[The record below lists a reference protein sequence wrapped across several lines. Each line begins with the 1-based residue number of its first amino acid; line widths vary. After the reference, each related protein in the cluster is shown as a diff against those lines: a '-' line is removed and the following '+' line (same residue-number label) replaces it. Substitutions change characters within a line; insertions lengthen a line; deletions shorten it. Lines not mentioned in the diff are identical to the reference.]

1 MKRNLGSN
9 LLPHLVI
16 WCLCGLFVYT
26 VILLGTSP
34 IVNSIVICV
43 GIPLIIFAPKIAIW
57 WNKRIDEQRK
67 SLIDRLNFS
76 NRTARIILYG
86 SPSRFTDA
94 WAFRLYGLL
103 LAILGFYHLYSQY
116 QIGMSG
122 QGIDNEIVTVIGLNI
137 IMAFF
142 FVQAWL
148 TKPYKKILV
157 GFGVS
162 WILGVISIIFA
173 VYANIG
179 IFYFFGFI
187 AFIGYLVFLVKWI
200 KVERK
205 FKSGQY

>member
-9 LLPHLVI
+9 LLPHLVV
-16 WCLCGLFVYT
+16 WGLCGLFVYT

-34 IVNSIVICV
+34 IVNIIVICV
-43 GIPLIIFAPKIAIW
+43 GIPLIIFAPQIAIW

-67 SLIDRLNFS
+67 SLIDHLNFS

-86 SPSRFTDA
+86 APSRFTDV
-94 WAFRLYGLL
+94 WAFRVYGLL
-103 LAILGFYHLYSQY
+103 LAIIGFYHLYNQY
-116 QIGMSG
+116 QM
-122 QGIDNEIVTVIGLNI
+122 GIDREIVTGIGLNI

-142 FVQAWL
+142 FVQWWL
-148 TKPYKKILV
+148 TRPYKKILV

-179 IFYFFGFI
+179 IFFLVGFI
-187 AFIGYLVFLVKWI
+187 AFIGYLIFTVKLI
-200 KVERK
+200 KADRA
-205 FKSGQY
+205 FKRGLY